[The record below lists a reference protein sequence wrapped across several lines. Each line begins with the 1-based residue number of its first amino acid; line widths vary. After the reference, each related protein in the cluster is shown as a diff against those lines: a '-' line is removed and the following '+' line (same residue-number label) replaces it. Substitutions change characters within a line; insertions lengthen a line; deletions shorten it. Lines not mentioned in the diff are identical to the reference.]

1 METVDLDDTNGRRYP
16 ARRVTKNLVGGSSP
30 IEAEHFCMGV
40 ATLDPDGGQ
49 VPWHNHPQEEV
60 YVVLRGT
67 GEMCVGDERA
77 EITEGQ
83 AVYISSGEYHQL
95 TNIGSEPLHMLY
107 CYAPAGD
114 VDHWRHELN
123 GTLPKAGEDA
133 PLLPE
138 GARPQHTG
146 AP

>member
-83 AVYISSGEYHQL
+83 AVYIPSGDYHQL
-95 TNIGSEPLHMLY
+95 TNIGPETLHMLY

>member
-40 ATLDPDGGQ
+40 ATLDPGGGQ

-83 AVYISSGEYHQL
+83 AVYIPSGEYHQL
-95 TNIGSEPLHMLY
+95 TNIGPEPLHMLY

-138 GARPQHTG
+138 GARRQHTG